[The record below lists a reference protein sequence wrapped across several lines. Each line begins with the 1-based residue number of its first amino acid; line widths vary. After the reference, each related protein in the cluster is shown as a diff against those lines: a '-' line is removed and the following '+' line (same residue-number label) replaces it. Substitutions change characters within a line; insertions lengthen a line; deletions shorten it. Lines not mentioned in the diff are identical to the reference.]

1 VIVAAI
7 SKDLVARGLHAGE
20 LIKDMA
26 KIVGGGGGGKPTL
39 AEAGGKDASKL
50 SEALALVLEWVEQQ
64 LA

>member
-7 SKDLVARGLHAGE
+7 SKDLVARGLHADE

-26 KIVGGGGGGKPTL
+26 KIIGGGGGGKPTL

-50 SEALALVLEWVEQQ
+50 SEALALVLEWVEQH